1 MSVCG
6 KGGNGGAGNGG
17 SAGSGGS
24 AASSV
29 GTTKNAGGAGANP
42 SSNDG
47 GAGGGSAGPNGA
59 GGNGSGTTGGTGDNT
74 HGGIGG
80 IANNAGANG
89 TEFDS
94 THGSGGGGGGGSSA
108 DGGIGGHYGAGGGG
122 GAESNHNGGSGY
134 QGVIVITYTPLTY
147 GITASASTGGTVTPS
162 GVTTLNAGSNQ
173 AYTITPS
180 TGYIVSAVS
189 VDAASQGTI
198 NSYTFSN
205 IAANHTITASFDSGW
220 SAPSTNTNNVSVTN
234 ASSAYTSNDGYAVF
248 DDQNDQVD
256 YGNFGLSIPNGAI
269 INGIEVAAEA
279 NRTSPRI
286 VDVSLSYDGGAHFTS
301 PQAVGSTLSTSDKTV
316 ILGGTS
322 NTWGHT
328 WSSSQFANGTFK
340 VRVAAQTTGP
350 GDTLNL
356 DELQVK
362 VFYTNGDSVPPQV
375 TTSHIQSS
383 NATTNLAK
391 VGDTVTVTFTASEAV
406 RTPSLSIAGHSVAVA
421 TTSGNSFTGSYVM
434 QNTDATG
441 NVGVNLSLTDLA
453 GNVMATPATVTTDS
467 STVTFDK
474 TAPTIT
480 SITSTQANGSYP
492 ASTVIPVSVAF
503 SEVVTVTGTPTL
515 VLNDGGTATY
525 QSGSGTN
532 TLVYSYT
539 VSSGENTS
547 DLTVSSAAGSV
558 ADVTGNVANMTLP
571 VGANL
576 GNNSNIVIDTTAPTV
591 ALSTSVSTPT
601 NASPFTVT
609 VTFSEPVSGFDLTD
623 VTVGG
628 VDGTTL
634 GNLQTSDNTTFTF
647 EVTPGAEGRVL
658 LTVHAAA
665 ASDAASNLNSA
676 QSNTLDITYDTTVPA
691 LEITSGPSDPINTDE
706 DVASFAFTTDG
717 TVISCSIDGTAT
729 TSSCAS
735 PFSVGGSS
743 GALTEGTHVFYV
755 ESKDDA
761 GNTALA
767 TRSFTVDLT
776 APTIDAMSDISV
788 TATSPSGA
796 AITYT
801 VPTGHDNID
810 DAVVVTCDIA
820 TSTTLAMG
828 DHVVTCSTHDK
839 AGNTPKSRIFHIY
852 VNDLD
857 GGQFTGIDSD
867 QPAATADGTY
877 QHGWHWTLKFKL
889 PFGETKFKMKW
900 SDFSS
905 GSDTV
910 TADNIRFC
918 SEQSDMDCSD
928 DSHYMTITAS
938 STMSSAITLSDDAD
952 NAADGRQVEIRV
964 EVKVPPTTVPG
975 SYSASYQASSD
986 TVAPPVES

>member
-1 MSVCG
+1 MNQTNQPIKYFLYARKSSEAEDRQAASIDAQKDELMKIAKDQGLHILDILEESQSAKKPGRKVFNSMLERIYKGEANGILCWKLDRLARNPVDGGQISWMLQQSAVSQIVTFGRTYYPTDNVLMMQVELGMANQFIRDLSVNVKRG
-6 KGGNGGAGNGG
+6 LQKKVRDGWMPSGAPIGYLNTPNKQKGYKTLEKDPERFPLVRRLFDLALTGNYSIIDGSANKLGGTGAGNG
-17 SAGSGGS
+17 
-24 AASSV
+24 
-29 GTTKNAGGAGANP
+29 NF
-42 SSNDG
+42 
-47 GAGGGSAGPNGA
+47 
-59 GGNGSGTTGGTGDNT
+59 TG
-74 HGGIGG
+74 
-80 IANNAGANG
+80 
-89 TEFDS
+89 
-94 THGSGGGGGGGSSA
+94 
-108 DGGIGGHYGAGGGG
+108 
-122 GAESNHNGGSGY
+122 
-134 QGVIVITYTPLTY
+134 QV
-147 GITASASTGGTVTPS
+147 
-162 GVTTLNAGSNQ
+162 
-173 AYTITPS
+173 YTI
-180 TGYIVSAVS
+180 
-189 VDAASQGTI
+189 DR
-198 NSYTFSN
+198 
-205 IAANHTITASFDSGW
+205 TA
-220 SAPSTNTNNVSVTN
+220 
-234 ASSAYTSNDGYAVF
+234 
-248 DDQNDQVD
+248 
-256 YGNFGLSIPNGAI
+256 
-269 INGIEVAAEA
+269 
-279 NRTSPRI
+279 
-286 VDVSLSYDGGAHFTS
+286 
-301 PQAVGSTLSTSDKTV
+301 
-316 ILGGTS
+316 
-322 NTWGHT
+322 
-328 WSSSQFANGTFK
+328 
-340 VRVAAQTTGP
+340 
-350 GDTLNL
+350 
-356 DELQVK
+356 
-362 VFYTNGDSVPPQV
+362 PQV

-391 VGDTVTVTFTASEAV
+391 VGDTVTVTFTANEAV
-406 RTPSLSIAGHSVAVA
+406 RTPALSIAGHSVAVA

-434 QNTDATG
+434 QSTDSTG

-576 GNNSNIVIDTTAPTV
+576 GNNSDIVIDTTAPTV

-609 VTFSEPVSGFDLTD
+609 VTFSEPVSGFDLSD

-647 EVTPGAEGRVL
+647 EVTPGAEGHVL

-665 ASDAASNLNSA
+665 ASDAASNLNNA

-810 DAVVVTCDIA
+810 DAVVVTCDVA
-820 TSTTLAMG
+820 TSTTLAIG

-857 GGQFTGIDSD
+857 GGQFTGIDAT
-867 QPAATADGTY
+867 QPSATADGTY
-877 QHGWHWTLKFKL
+877 ANGWHWTLKFKL

-938 STMSSAITLSDDAD
+938 STMSSAIILSDDAD
-952 NAADGRQVEIRV
+952 NTADGRQVEIRV

-975 SYSASYQASSD
+975 SYSASYQATSD
-986 TVAPPVES
+986 TVAPPIES

>member
-1 MSVCG
+1 MGSLNVYAVVQHSSAMKRVWRGISSAISLSMIMSVSFPAG
-6 KGGNGGAGNGG
+6 VLLAPAGHVFAAVPGSAPILATATVNGAASTTVSVNSSIAVAVGGAPHDNSAASAWSSVGWRISTTAPGSLTCVNITDIGNPNGISTTTFNVTAPGTVGTFNAYFQGFTNDTCTNNPSNIITLTGGVVTKPADVTPPTVSSINRTGVTPAAASSVSWTVTFSESVTGVDSADFSLVNSGLTAPSVTGVVGSGTTYTVTANTGTGSGTLGLNLVDNDSIIDGSANKLGGTGAGNG
-17 SAGSGGS
+17 
-24 AASSV
+24 
-29 GTTKNAGGAGANP
+29 NF
-42 SSNDG
+42 
-47 GAGGGSAGPNGA
+47 
-59 GGNGSGTTGGTGDNT
+59 TG
-74 HGGIGG
+74 
-80 IANNAGANG
+80 
-89 TEFDS
+89 
-94 THGSGGGGGGGSSA
+94 
-108 DGGIGGHYGAGGGG
+108 
-122 GAESNHNGGSGY
+122 
-134 QGVIVITYTPLTY
+134 QV
-147 GITASASTGGTVTPS
+147 
-162 GVTTLNAGSNQ
+162 
-173 AYTITPS
+173 YTI
-180 TGYIVSAVS
+180 
-189 VDAASQGTI
+189 DR
-198 NSYTFSN
+198 
-205 IAANHTITASFDSGW
+205 TA
-220 SAPSTNTNNVSVTN
+220 
-234 ASSAYTSNDGYAVF
+234 
-248 DDQNDQVD
+248 
-256 YGNFGLSIPNGAI
+256 
-269 INGIEVAAEA
+269 
-279 NRTSPRI
+279 
-286 VDVSLSYDGGAHFTS
+286 
-301 PQAVGSTLSTSDKTV
+301 
-316 ILGGTS
+316 
-322 NTWGHT
+322 
-328 WSSSQFANGTFK
+328 
-340 VRVAAQTTGP
+340 
-350 GDTLNL
+350 
-356 DELQVK
+356 
-362 VFYTNGDSVPPQV
+362 PQV

-391 VGDTVTVTFTASEAV
+391 VGDTVTVTFTANEAV
-406 RTPSLSIAGHSVAVA
+406 RTPALSIAGHSVAVA

-434 QNTDATG
+434 QSTDSTG

-453 GNVMATPATVTTDS
+453 GNAMVTPATVTTDS

-492 ASTVIPVSVAF
+492 ASTVIPVSVSF

-532 TLVYSYT
+532 ALVYSHT

-576 GNNSNIVIDTTAPTV
+576 GNNSDIVIDTTAPTV
-591 ALSTSVSTPT
+591 SLSTGVSTPT
-601 NASPFTVT
+601 NSSPFTTT
-609 VTFSEPVSGFDLTD
+609 VTFSEPVIGFDLTD

-647 EVTPGAEGRVL
+647 EVTPGAEGHVL
-658 LTVHAAA
+658 LTVRAAA

-735 PFSVGGSS
+735 PFTVGGSS

-810 DAVVVTCDIA
+810 DAVVVTCDVA
-820 TSTTLAMG
+820 TSTTLAIG

-857 GGQFTGIDSD
+857 GGQFTGIDAT
-867 QPAATADGTY
+867 QPSATADGTY
-877 QHGWHWTLKFKL
+877 ANGWHWTLKFKL

-938 STMSSAITLSDDAD
+938 STMSSAIILSDDAD
-952 NAADGRQVEIRV
+952 NTADGRQVEIRV

-975 SYSASYQASSD
+975 SYSASYQATSD
-986 TVAPPVES
+986 TVAPPIES